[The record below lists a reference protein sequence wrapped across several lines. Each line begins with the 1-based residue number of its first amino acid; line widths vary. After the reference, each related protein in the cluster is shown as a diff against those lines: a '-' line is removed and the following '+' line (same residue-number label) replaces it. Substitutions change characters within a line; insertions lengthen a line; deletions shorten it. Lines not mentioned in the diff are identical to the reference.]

1 MPVSRTRRQIEDE
14 HLALEWA
21 GLRFR
26 DPATEAAFWRWY
38 ALEAVPYLRLA
49 VVASGF
55 GWLIGWL
62 ALGIALPHG
71 FAETTWWV
79 VFAIMPLLLIANWA
93 TRHPGRA
100 MLIVSGVVNMVG
112 GLITV
117 GPIAYGVSESVQLGS
132 LVAVVF
138 AFFAFTIFRVPP
150 AIAAPA
156 VGAYMVLQQVLV
168 LRAHSQGRLN
178 TTDAWADSAIPWV
191 AFLTGLFACCVLT
204 WLSREAYRRERVID
218 EQQQMIAVEQERSDA
233 LLRNVLPDAVAEQ
246 LKNSDELIAD
256 FFPEV
261 TVLFADIVGF
271 TELATEVPPRDLVRL
286 LNEVFSE
293 FDELTATRGVEKIK
307 TIGDAYMAVAG
318 VPVPRPD
325 HVETMAEL
333 ALDMRCALVGIE
345 QRTGVAIAC
354 RFGLAT
360 GPAVAGVIG
369 HKRFAYDL
377 WGNTV
382 NMAARMESHGTAG
395 RIQVTSA
402 VCDRLAGTYVLEPR
416 GTVDIKGAGPMETW
430 FLEGRP
436 AFHELGGTL
445 SHPSGVIEA
454 ERRSEQ

>member
-1 MPVSRTRRQIEDE
+1 VSRTRRPIEDE
-14 HLALEWA
+14 TLALDRA

-26 DPATEAAFWRWY
+26 DPATEADFKRWY

-49 VVASGF
+49 VAASAF
-55 GWLIGWL
+55 GWFAGWL

-79 VFAIMPLLLIANWA
+79 LGAITPLLFIAYWA
-93 TRHPGRA
+93 SRHPGLR
-100 MLIVSGVVNMVG
+100 MFVISGAVNMVG
-112 GLITV
+112 GVITV
-117 GPIAYGVSESVQLGS
+117 GPISDGVTESLQLAS
-132 LVAVVF
+132 LVALVF
-138 AFFAFTIFRVPP
+138 AFFAFTIFRLPP
-150 AIAAPA
+150 AVAAPA
-156 VGAYMVLQQVLV
+156 VGVYIVLLQVLV

-178 TTDAWADSAIPWV
+178 TTDAWADSTIPWV
-191 AFLTGLFACCVLT
+191 AYLTGLIVCCVLI
-204 WLSREAYRRERVID
+204 WLSREAYRRERVI
-218 EQQQMIAVEQERSDA
+218 EQQQHVIAAEQERSDA

-246 LKNSDELIAD
+246 LKNSDEPIAD

-271 TELATEVPPRDLVRL
+271 TELATEVPPRDLVTL

-293 FDELTATRGVEKIK
+293 FDELTAAHGVEKIK
-307 TIGDAYMAVAG
+307 TIGDAYMAVGG
-318 VPVPRPD
+318 VPVPRAD
-325 HVETMAEL
+325 HVETMADL

-345 QRTGVAIAC
+345 QRTGVTIAC

-395 RIQVTSA
+395 RIQVTSG
-402 VCDRLAGTYVLEPR
+402 VRERLAERYLLESR

-430 FLEGRP
+430 FLEGRVP
-436 AFHELGGTL
+436 A
-445 SHPSGVIEA
+445 EA
-454 ERRSEQ
+454 EVQSRVPSPSYLL